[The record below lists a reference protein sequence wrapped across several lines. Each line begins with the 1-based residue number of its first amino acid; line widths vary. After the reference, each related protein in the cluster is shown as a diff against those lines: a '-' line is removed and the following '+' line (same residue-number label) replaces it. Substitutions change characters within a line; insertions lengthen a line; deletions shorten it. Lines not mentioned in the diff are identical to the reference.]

1 MTIGATT
8 YCFGSGGSVAAAS
21 FGKGYDLLRSV
32 LKWMDLPPVW
42 LAVFAALAWV
52 QTTRLP
58 VGQPGPAVVDLAGG
72 LLVGG
77 GIVLI
82 GLAAHAMMQARTTLI
97 PHRDPDA
104 LVTTGIF
111 RRTRNPIYLGDA
123 LILAGLMLRWEAWPS
138 LILLPLFVWVIT
150 DRFVV
155 PEEARLRD
163 HFGAA
168 FDRYAATTRRWI

>member
-1 MTIGATT
+1 MRGTA
-8 YCFGSGGSVAAAS
+8 
-21 FGKGYDLLRSV
+21 
-32 LKWMDLPPVW
+32 LKWIDLPPVW

-52 QTTRLP
+52 QATRLP
-58 VGQPGPAVVDLAGG
+58 VLQPGPAIMDLLGG

-77 GIVLI
+77 GLVLI
-82 GLAAHAMMQARTTLI
+82 GLAAHAMMQARTTVI

-104 LVTTGIF
+104 LVTSGIF

-123 LILAGLMLRWEAWPS
+123 LILTGLMLRWEAWPA

-150 DRFVV
+150 DRFIA